1 MEDPPER
8 VTADILDRA
17 VGLVDP
23 MAARATEAD
32 RAADVPAADLA
43 DLRAAGL
50 LGLLAPRRL
59 GGLGGTFS
67 DWARVARV
75 LATGSGATALVLNMH
90 TSVVGALAGT
100 PDALARELG
109 AQESYFATRDR
120 VVADAAAGAFVA
132 VAMSERGAGS
142 RLSSLS
148 TSYHREGSGFRIV
161 GRKAFCSGASH
172 ADLYFLAARAAD
184 QPGGEPG
191 AATSATRVSHFLV
204 PAGPGVVVEPS
215 WDTLGMRGTGSHDL
229 VVDTYVPADALV
241 GGIEGISLLVAQVM
255 PQWLVASYAAVYAG
269 VARAALEAAA
279 GYVRTRV
286 LDVGALGAGPAGGSG
301 AGAGIT
307 GLAGLPAVR
316 ARLGRADAAVAA
328 LDLAVD
334 ECARRVDADPGAPET
349 NRWVYRAKLLAGETA
364 QDVAASVLEAC
375 GTAATRRGD
384 PLERLYRDA
393 RCGSLQPATSDVCAD
408 WLGLAALGLDPD
420 AAAAVPRW

>member
-1 MEDPPER
+1 
-8 VTADILDRA
+8 
-17 VGLVDP
+17 
-23 MAARATEAD
+23 
-32 RAADVPAADLA
+32 
-43 DLRAAGL
+43 
-50 LGLLAPRRL
+50 
-59 GGLGGTFS
+59 
-67 DWARVARV
+67 
-75 LATGSGATALVLNMH
+75 
-90 TSVVGALAGT
+90 
-100 PDALARELG
+100 
-109 AQESYFATRDR
+109 
-120 VVADAAAGAFVA
+120 
-132 VAMSERGAGS
+132 
-142 RLSSLS
+142 
-148 TSYHREGSGFRIV
+148 
-161 GRKAFCSGASH
+161 
-172 ADLYFLAARAAD
+172 
-184 QPGGEPG
+184 
-191 AATSATRVSHFLV
+191 VSHFLV

-286 LDVGALGAGPAGGSG
+286 LDVGALGAGPGGGSG
-301 AGAGIT
+301 AGSGAEAGIT